1 MAVRLHKR
9 AMQQYGKKNVNTA
22 VLQNS
27 GGVNK
32 AERSEGP
39 DTKLQLRQSSSSGE
53 NEQIIQEPE

>member
-1 MAVRLHKR
+1 
-9 AMQQYGKKNVNTA
+9 MQQYGKKNVNTA